1 MTKRIIRPYNL
12 MILDNEWGVAAYCE
26 NKQEIRHFYLKIME
40 LSIIFIF
47 LLKNEIN

>member
-26 NKQEIRHFYLKIME
+26 NKNEIRHFYLNRISYIE
-40 LSIIFIF
+40 L
-47 LLKNEIN
+47 LDEKY